1 MQSISVFPARLSS
14 QPDETRRS
22 AWDDGAFTTA
32 YRPATDCVEGEIHSS
47 SHLIMATLKGG
58 ARRHEFRTDCGVRYD
73 GPDRPGTIS
82 FLPAGCMRTLRL
94 HRVEWRWASIAFQPD
109 LENASVLGSLG
120 PFSASED
127 MFVLGVL
134 SEFERLDALDGG
146 LDPIWR
152 SCMIDALLAYISKRY
167 AAVLRV
173 ATGPT
178 ALASWQIR
186 RVNDLIDA
194 QMSGELRIRDLAATC
209 GLSEGH
215 FHRAF
220 RATLGVTPLQH
231 VNARRVEAAKQLLAG
246 TTLSV
251 GVIAFKVGFISASH
265 FARVF
270 RQATGVSPGDYR
282 RTFRVRS
289 APPGIRS
296 R

>member
-1 MQSISVFPARLSS
+1 MTSLAVFPARLSS
-14 QPDETRRS
+14 QPQETRRS
-22 AWDDGAFTTA
+22 VWDDGAFTTA
-32 YRPATDCVEGEIHSS
+32 YRPATDFVEGEIHSS

-58 ARRHEFRTDCGVRYD
+58 AKRHEFRTDCGARYD

-82 FLPAGCMRTLRL
+82 FLPAGSIRTLRL
-94 HRVEWRWASIAFQPD
+94 HRVEWRWASIALQPD
-109 LENASVLGSLG
+109 RENANLLDSLG
-120 PFSASED
+120 PFSAVED
-127 MFVLGVL
+127 IFVLGLL
-134 SEFERLDALDGG
+134 SEFERLVALDGG

-152 SCMIDALLAYISKRY
+152 SCMIDALLTYISKRY
-167 AAVLRV
+167 SAAPPG

-178 ALASWQIR
+178 ALASWQIK

-194 QMSGELRIRDLAATC
+194 QMSGELRVRDLAESC

-231 VNARRVEAAKQLLAG
+231 VNTCRVEAAKHLLAG
-246 TTLSV
+246 TSLSI

-270 RQATGVSPGDYR
+270 RQATGSSPGDYR
-282 RTFRVRS
+282 RAFGV
-289 APPGIRS
+289 
-296 R
+296 

>member
-1 MQSISVFPARLSS
+1 MQSLSVFPARLSS

-32 YRPATDCVEGEIHSS
+32 YRPATDFVEGEIHSS

-58 ARRHEFRTDCGVRYD
+58 AKRHEFRTDCGARYD

-82 FLPAGCMRTLRL
+82 FLPAGCKRTLRL

-109 LENASVLGSLG
+109 PESASMLNSLG

-127 MFVLGVL
+127 TFVLGVL
-134 SEFERLDALDGG
+134 SEFERLDALDGA

-152 SCMIDALLAYISKRY
+152 NCMIDALLAYISKRY
-167 AAVLRV
+167 ATALPV

-178 ALASWQIR
+178 ALAPWQVR
-186 RVNDLIDA
+186 RVNDLIEA
-194 QMSGELRIRDLAATC
+194 QMSGELRVRDLAASC

-220 RATLGVTPLQH
+220 RATMGGTPLQH
-231 VNARRVEAAKQLLAG
+231 VNARRVEAAKHLLAG
-246 TTLSV
+246 TVLSI

-270 RQATGVSPGDYR
+270 RQATGGAPSDYR
-282 RTFRVRS
+282 RNFRV
-289 APPGIRS
+289 
-296 R
+296 